1 MNPYLQNY
9 IHLFSDDQATVI
21 KAVKEKKDWILRP
34 LFLPLDFTQKEDENG
49 KKHFYHLEALL
60 DDVICFS
67 SLKSDLQVI
76 QNFRFVK
83 FQTDLMVHSSSFP
96 YAFIQYD
103 FRKIDQKGYQ
113 ELLANYYPCLSLE
126 ELEIK
131 EDASSNVVEA
141 MKYFMVGEKNE
152 AVLILDAQQLIHDAY
167 YAPVIRQLIVHPS
180 TPEELKELLKGI
192 AKEKGVPY
200 VEVDYAQ

>member
-9 IHLFSDDQATVI
+9 IHLFSEDQATVI

-141 MKYFMVGEKNE
+141 MKYFMVGEKKNKTK
-152 AVLILDAQQLIHDAY
+152 H
-167 YAPVIRQLIVHPS
+167 
-180 TPEELKELLKGI
+180 G
-192 AKEKGVPY
+192 
-200 VEVDYAQ
+200 